1 MNTLLSHREVHN
13 HLRTLVENMP
23 GRLKEVI
30 ERGGA
35 ATKY

>member
-1 MNTLLSHREVHN
+1 MNISLSHQAVHN
-13 HLRTLVENMP
+13 HLRVLVERMP
-23 GRLKEVI
+23 KRLKDVI